1 MYLFVALSTT
11 LSIIAVYVSTTLHEN
26 YTDTISTSEESLLK
40 QHTTT
45 TNTLVKKSNNDTAS
59 HLRFNNN
66 TKESLLKQHTNNF
79 SITITKSRPTI
90 ATNTL
95 VKTNNDTTSH
105 PKLVLHIGP
114 HKTGTSS
121 LQCDLSHY
129 QNDLYKNASVVYL
142 GRIYSKCINRKHRR
156 LIGSINTRALIN
168 DCLSSKSSTNCTES
182 KVWKGLESQLA
193 YFSKHNT
200 KYGRL

>member
-11 LSIIAVYVSTTLHEN
+11 LSIIAIYVSTTLHEN
-26 YTDTISTSEESLLK
+26 YTDTISTSEDSLLLK
-40 QHTTT
+40 QQTTT
-45 TNTLVKKSNNDTAS
+45 KNTSVKKSNNDTAS

-66 TKESLLKQHTNNF
+66 TSEESLFKQHITDF

-90 ATNTL
+90 ATDTL
-95 VKTNNDTTSH
+95 VKSNNDTTSR
-105 PKLVLHIGP
+105 PILILHIGP

-129 QNDLYKNASVVYL
+129 QNELYKNESVVYL
-142 GRIYSKCINRKHRR
+142 GRIYSKCINRKHR

-168 DCLSSKSSTNCTES
+168 DCLSSKSTNCKES
-182 KVWKGLESQLA
+182 EV
-193 YFSKHNT
+193 
-200 KYGRL
+200 

>member
-11 LSIIAVYVSTTLHEN
+11 LSIIAVYVTTLHEN
-26 YTDTISTSEESLLK
+26 YTDTNIASDESLLK

-66 TKESLLKQHTNNF
+66 TSEESLLKKQHITDF
-79 SITITKSRPTI
+79 PITITKSRPTI

-95 VKTNNDTTSH
+95 VNRNNDTTSH

-142 GRIYSKCINRKHRR
+142 GRIYSKLSTAKTVHRILWTVKR
-156 LIGSINTRALIN
+156 IPY
-168 DCLSSKSSTNCTES
+168 
-182 KVWKGLESQLA
+182 
-193 YFSKHNT
+193 YFVSGH
-200 KYGRL
+200 